1 MILLWPLLLVAAGLI
16 MRKARARG
24 ARFRGRDFYAA
35 WAVAGALFM
44 FSLLTGLSIGVFVFP
59 VAALL
64 VLWLAANAPGR
75 EAIAFAPGA
84 AAVLVLLFV

>member
-1 MILLWPLLLVAAGLI
+1 
-16 MRKARARG
+16 
-24 ARFRGRDFYAA
+24 
-35 WAVAGALFM
+35 
-44 FSLLTGLSIGVFVFP
+44 VFP